1 MLAETLAAAG
11 ARPLRAGWTTVGVD
25 PADQLL
31 MGPALAMPLA
41 LERAGLSL
49 AAVGPAELPSSPRD
63 STAAISTHERN
74 SPMKVGR
81 NDPCHCGSGQKYKK
95 CHLLK
100 DEAAH
105 AAELAAQ
112 RAAQVEPAADAPEAD
127 APADAPAPSA
137 SAARAAAPARTPNA
151 TVRAKAQAMR
161 QPGAA
166 RRRAV

>member
-1 MLAETLAAAG
+1 
-11 ARPLRAGWTTVGVD
+11 
-25 PADQLL
+25 
-31 MGPALAMPLA
+31 
-41 LERAGLSL
+41 
-49 AAVGPAELPSSPRD
+49 
-63 STAAISTHERN
+63 
-74 SPMKVGR
+74 MKVGR

-95 CHLLK
+95 CHLPK

-112 RAAQVEPAADAPEAD
+112 RAAQVEPGPDAPEAD